1 MRRRYTV
8 QLLWILILSIAF
20 AFEANAQMEFVENK
34 GQWHS
39 NVQYKG
45 DFNSGALFL
54 EKNGFTMLMNDA
66 SDIERLS
73 GSIHGHSHSQK
84 EPVDPTKPVNI
95 RSFVYKM
102 KLLGASNASVNPE
115 KPFPSHNNYYLGN
128 DRNKWASDCKLYQA
142 VTYQNI
148 YPNIDIRYYSDGG
161 NLKYDFIVHP
171 GGNPSRIAMQYDG
184 PDELLVKN
192 RELIIRTPLGEI
204 KELSPYTYY
213 NNFGKPIDV
222 DCKFVVRNNVVTF
235 DVGKYDTKSVL
246 IIDPTIIFSTLSG
259 STADNWGYSATPG
272 PDGTFYSSGI
282 AFGSGYPV
290 SPGAFQT
297 SYNGGTA
304 EGTLIGY
311 DVAIFKFSSDGRRR
325 IYATYLGG
333 SANEQ
338 PHSMIVDPQGDLII
352 TGRTNSGNFPTS
364 SPTIGFGGDFDIF
377 LTKFNA
383 NGTALL
389 GSRKIGGSASDGVNI
404 RPKYVGAT
412 GKESLRRN
420 YGDDARSEVIVDAA
434 NNVILAA
441 CSQSPDFPVTPGAV
455 QAGFGGRQDGIV
467 LKMTSNLSTLIFSTF
482 FGGSGDD
489 ACFSTDINPISGN
502 IYIGGGTTSNNL
514 PGDKSSVAFPN
525 YQGGE
530 TDGFVTI
537 ISNDGTRIIKTTYQG
552 TPGAD
557 IVYGLKFDK
566 TGFPYIMGTTTGSW
580 RIVNATFSNG
590 GGKQFISK
598 LQPDL
603 SAYVYST
610 VFGTNS
616 ADPNISPIAFL
627 VDRCENVYVSGWGGG
642 INNNQAYS
650 SGTTAGMQEVNPLP
664 SIPAADGSDF
674 YFFVLER
681 NATRQLFGSHF
692 GQSGGVGD
700 HVDGGTSRFDANGV
714 IYQAMCANCGG
725 RIAFPTTPGA
735 WSSRNNAGSGCNQA
749 SVKIEMN
756 FAGVGSAVQSSING
770 VVNKRSGC
778 VPLEVTFRDS
788 LNLGKKFY
796 WNFGDGSPVQITTT
810 NNITHTFTT
819 VNVFTVMLISED
831 SSTCNIRD
839 TSYLTIKTGNNVANL
854 DFNYQKLPPCESLTM
869 QFNNLST
876 PTTGSFAPN
885 AFIWDFG
892 DRSPREVS
900 GLNPPRTHTYSA
912 PGNYK
917 VTLYL
922 QDTLFCNAPDSISK
936 NVRISPFVKAKFTT
950 SPLGCAPY
958 DAVFLNTS
966 EGGTDF
972 IWNFGD
978 GQTSI
983 LENPTHTYPIG
994 TYSVTLIAKDTNTC
1008 NKIDTSAPFII
1019 RVVEKPGASFDWSPN
1034 PPQENTPVRF
1044 QNTSVRDV
1052 RYLWNFG
1059 DGESSTLENP
1069 VHLYNETRTYT
1080 AELIVYNEAGCSDTA
1095 RRDVPVLIVPL
1106 LAVPNAF
1113 TPGKFGENAVIT
1125 IKGFGI
1131 GKMNWSIYNRWGQLV
1146 FQTNSRKQGWDGTYK
1161 GKLQP
1166 MDVYA
1171 YTLDVEFTDGQ
1182 KVRKTGDI
1190 TLIR

>member
-1 MRRRYTV
+1 MRRRDTFHTLWLFIF
-8 QLLWILILSIAF
+8 LLAVGLKAS
-20 AFEANAQMEFVENK
+20 AQMEFVENK
-34 GQWHS
+34 GQWHP
-39 NVQYKG
+39 NVQFKG

-54 EKNGFTMLMNDA
+54 EKDGFTLMMNKA

-73 GSIHGHSHSQK
+73 GILHGHNHSEK
-84 EPVDPTKPVNI
+84 ESINLNEPVTI
-95 RSFVYKM
+95 HSFAYKL
-102 KLLGASNASVNPE
+102 KLLGSTGATIKSE
-115 KPFPSHNNYYLGN
+115 KPFPSHNNYYFGT

-142 VTYQNI
+142 ITYENI

-171 GGNPSRIAMQYDG
+171 GGNPSQIAMQYDG
-184 PDELLVKN
+184 PSELMLKNKELVIK
-192 RELIIRTPLGEI
+192 TPIGDI
-204 KELSPYTYY
+204 KELSPYSYY
-213 NNFGKPIDV
+213 TSFGKPVTV
-222 DCKFVVRNNVVTF
+222 DCKFIVRNNVVTF
-235 DVGKYDTKSVL
+235 DVKNYDATSVL

-272 PDGTFYSSGI
+272 PDGTFYSAGI
-282 AFGSGYPV
+282 AFSAGYPV

-297 SYNGGTA
+297 TYNGGTT
-304 EGTLIGY
+304 EGSLLGY
-311 DVAIFKFSSDGRRR
+311 DVAIFKFSADGRSR

-333 SANEQ
+333 SKNEQ

-352 TGRTNSGNFPTS
+352 TGRTNSDNFPS
-364 SPTIGFGGDFDIF
+364 SAGTIGAGGNFDIF
-377 LTKFNA
+377 ITKFNS

-389 GSRKIGGSASDGVNI
+389 GSRKIVGSESDGVNI
-404 RPKYVGAT
+404 RPKYVGTA

-420 YGDDARSEVIVDAA
+420 YGDDARSEVIVDA
-434 NNVILAA
+434 NNNILLAS
-441 CSQSPDFPVTPGAV
+441 CTQSTNFPTTPGAF
-455 QAGFGGRQDGIV
+455 QTTFGGRQDGVV
-467 LKMTSNLSTLIFSTF
+467 LKLTTNLNNLIFSSY
-482 FGGSGDD
+482 FGGTGDD
-489 ACFSTDINPISGN
+489 ACFSTDIHPINGN
-502 IYIGGGTTSNNL
+502 IYVGGGTTSNNL
-514 PGDKSSVAFPN
+514 PGNKTSVIYGT

-537 ISNDGTRIIKTTYQG
+537 FTPDGSSVLKTTYQG
-552 TPGAD
+552 TSGAD

-566 TGFPYIMGTTTGSW
+566 AGFPYIMGTSTGNW
-580 RIVNATFSNG
+580 RVVNASFVNT

-616 ADPNISPIAFL
+616 AEPNISPIAFL
-627 VDRCENVYVSGWGGG
+627 VDRCQNVYVSGWGGG
-642 INNNQAYS
+642 INNNQGYS
-650 SGTTAGMQEVNPLP
+650 SGTTNGLPEVNPLP

-756 FAGVGSAVQSSING
+756 FAGVGSGVQSSIAG
-770 VVNKRSGC
+770 IINKRSGC
-778 VPLEVTFRDS
+778 VPLEVLFRDT
-788 LNLGKKFY
+788 LNQGKKFY
-796 WNFGDGSPVQITTT
+796 WNFGDGTAQQITLT
-810 NNITHTFTT
+810 NNITHTFNT
-819 VNVFTVMLISED
+819 VGFFIVTLISED

-839 TSYLTIKTGNNVANL
+839 TSYITIKTGNNTANL
-854 DFNYQKLPPCESLTM
+854 NFNYQKILPCESLTM
-869 QFNNLST
+869 QFNNLSR
-876 PTTGSFAPN
+876 PTTGNFN
-885 AFIWDFG
+885 ATSFIWDFG
-892 DRSPREVS
+892 DGSPREVG
-900 GLNPPRTHTYSA
+900 GLIPPRTHTYA
-912 PGNYK
+912 VAGTYK
-917 VTLYL
+917 VTLYI
-922 QDTLFCNAPDSISK
+922 QDTIFCNAPDSISK
-936 NVRISPFVKAKFTT
+936 NVRLSPFVKARFLTD
-950 SPLGCAPY
+950 PLGCNPY
-958 DAVFLNTS
+958 DAVFSNTS

-972 IWNFGD
+972 IWEFGD
-978 GQTSI
+978 GTFST

-994 TYSVTLIAKDTNTC
+994 TYRVRLIAKDTNTC
-1008 NKIDTSAPFII
+1008 NKIDTSAYFTI
-1019 RVVEKPGASFDWSPN
+1019 RVVEKPAASFTWSPD

-1044 QNTSVRDV
+1044 QNTSLRGV

-1069 VHLYNETRTYT
+1069 VHLYNETRTYN

-1095 RRDVPVLIVPL
+1095 RRDVPILIVPL

-1113 TPGKFGENAVIT
+1113 TPGKNGENAVIS

-1131 GKMNWSIYNRWGQLV
+1131 GKMNWNIYNRWGQLV
-1146 FQTNSRKQGWDGTYK
+1146 FHSDNRKQGWDGTFK
-1161 GKLQP
+1161 GKVQP
-1166 MDVYA
+1166 MDVYV

-1182 KVRKTGDI
+1182 KARKTGDI

>member
-1 MRRRYTV
+1 MRRFDTL
-8 QLLWILILSIAF
+8 QFLWTLIFILTF
-20 AFEANAQMEFVENK
+20 AFQASAQMEFVENK

-39 NVQYKG
+39 NVQFKG

-54 EKNGFTMLMNDA
+54 ENNGFTMLMNNG

-73 GSIHGHSHSQK
+73 GIMHGHSHAEK
-84 EPVDPTKPVNI
+84 EAVDFTQPVTI
-95 RSFVYKM
+95 RSFAYKM
-102 KLLGASNASVNPE
+102 KLLGAANASVKVE

-128 DRNKWASDCKLYQA
+128 DQSKWASDCKLFQSI
-142 VTYQNI
+142 TYQNI

-161 NLKYDFIVHP
+161 RLKYDFIVHP

-192 RELIIRTPLGEI
+192 KELIIRTPVGEV
-204 KELSPYTYY
+204 KELSPYSYY
-213 NNFGKPIDV
+213 TSFGKPMTV

-235 DVGKYDTKSVL
+235 DIKDYDAKSVL

-272 PDGTFYSSGI
+272 PDGTFYSAGI

-297 SYNGGTA
+297 TYNGGTA
-304 EGTLIGY
+304 EGSLLGY
-311 DVAIFKFSSDGRRR
+311 DVAIFKFSADGRSRV
-325 IYATYLGG
+325 YATYLGG
-333 SANEQ
+333 GKNEQ

-352 TGRTNSGNFPTS
+352 TGRTNSENFPTTAT
-364 SPTIGFGGDFDIF
+364 TIGSGGNFDIYI
-377 LTKFNA
+377 TKFNA

-389 GSRKIGGSASDGVNI
+389 GSRKIGGSESDGVNI
-404 RPKYVGAT
+404 RPKYVGVA

-420 YGDDARSEVIVDAA
+420 YGDDARSEVIVDQA
-434 NNVILAA
+434 NNIILAA
-441 CSQSPDFPVTPGAV
+441 CTQSPNFPTTAGAFQTV
-455 QAGFGGRQDGIV
+455 FGGRQDGVI
-467 LKMTSNLSTLIFSTF
+467 LKMTSNLGTTLFSSY

-489 ACFSTDINPISGN
+489 ACFSTDINPLNGN
-502 IYIGGGTTSNNL
+502 IYVGGGTTSGNL
-514 PGDKSSVAFPN
+514 PGNKTSVISGNF
-525 YQGGE
+525 QGGE

-537 ISNDGTRIIKTTYQG
+537 VTPDGSNILKTTYQG
-552 TPGAD
+552 TSGVD

-566 TGFPYIMGTTTGSW
+566 AGFPYIMGTTTGNW
-580 RIVNATFSNG
+580 RIVNASFSNN

-598 LQPDL
+598 LQPNL

-616 ADPNISPIAFL
+616 VEPNISPIAFL
-627 VDRCENVYVSGWGGG
+627 VDRCQNVYVSGWGGG
-642 INNNQAYS
+642 INNNQGYS
-650 SGTTAGMQEVNPLP
+650 SGTTAGLPEVNPLP

-681 NATRQLFGSHF
+681 NASRQLFGSHF

-725 RIAFPTTPGA
+725 RIIFPTTPGA
-735 WSSRNNAGSGCNQA
+735 WSSRNNAGAGCNQA

-756 FAGVGSAVQSSING
+756 FAGVGSAVQSTIEG
-770 VVNKRSGC
+770 IVNKRSGC
-778 VPLEVTFRDS
+778 VPLDVIFRDT
-788 LNLGKKFY
+788 LDQGTKFY
-796 WNFGDGSPVQITTT
+796 WNFGDGSPVEITTT
-810 NNITHTFTT
+810 NNIPHTFD
-819 VNVFTVMLISED
+819 NVGTFVVMLISED

-839 TSYLTIKTGNNVANL
+839 TSYITIKTGNNVADL
-854 DFNYQKLPPCESLTM
+854 DFNYQKVLPCESLTM
-869 QFNNLST
+869 QFNNISR
-876 PTTGSFAPN
+876 PTTGNFTPTS
-885 AFIWDFG
+885 FIWDFG
-892 DRSPREVS
+892 DGSPREVG
-900 GLNPPRTHTYSA
+900 GLTPPRLHTYA
-912 PGNYK
+912 VAGTYK

-922 QDTLFCNAPDSISK
+922 QDTVFCNAPDSISK
-936 NVRISPFVKAKFTT
+936 NVRISPYVEAKFVTNQ
-950 SPLGCAPY
+950 LGCAPY
-958 DAVFLNTS
+958 QAVFLNTS
-966 EGGTDF
+966 DGGTDF

-978 GQTSI
+978 GTTSTE
-983 LENPTHTYPIG
+983 ENPTHLYQIG
-994 TYSVTLIAKDTNTC
+994 TYNVTLIAKDTNTC
-1008 NKIDTSAPFII
+1008 NKIDTSASFTI
-1019 RVVEKPGASFDWSPN
+1019 RVVEKPAASFTWSPD

-1044 QNTSVRDV
+1044 QNTSVRGV

-1069 VHLYNETRTYT
+1069 VHLYNETRTFT
-1080 AELIVYNEAGCSDTA
+1080 AELIVFNEAGCTDTA

-1113 TPGKFGENAVIT
+1113 TPGRNGENSVISV
-1125 IKGFGI
+1125 KGFGI
-1131 GKMNWSIYNRWGQLV
+1131 GKMSWNIYNRWGQLV
-1146 FQTNSRKQGWDGTYK
+1146 FHSDSRKQGWDGTFK
-1161 GKLQP
+1161 GKVQP
-1166 MDVYA
+1166 MDVYV

-1182 KVRKTGDI
+1182 KIRKTGDI